1 MRIIGLRIEKY
12 IDKVV
17 SGHNCDFKYEDSE
30 FERHVICG
38 VLDDNRKVEITLWQ
52 SEGECGSGWTTA
64 SFGHINVE
72 LVNKFGGYNYIPK
85 TVLTVTDIEPD
96 FDPSRYSLDNYT
108 EGYSNDV
115 FTISEYGGDTYY
127 PCGFYNVNMNLFKVL
142 PRVSELRPVWIF
154 TGPSNIGKT
163 FLASKLNDLGVYE
176 TDSSDILP
184 DVITEEIIVLG
195 NKYKF
200 DIDEIKKRLFGDV
213 EVRIVE
219 FK

>member
-1 MRIIGLRIEKY
+1 
-12 IDKVV
+12 
-17 SGHNCDFKYEDSE
+17 
-30 FERHVICG
+30 
-38 VLDDNRKVEITLWQ
+38 
-52 SEGECGSGWTTA
+52 
-64 SFGHINVE
+64 
-72 LVNKFGGYNYIPK
+72 
-85 TVLTVTDIEPD
+85 
-96 FDPSRYSLDNYT
+96 
-108 EGYSNDV
+108 
-115 FTISEYGGDTYY
+115 
-127 PCGFYNVNMNLFKVL
+127 MNLFKVL